1 MIHHALGQ
9 TAAKPWGIRGNVGNC
24 RRNPALKPRLIWK
37 NKITF
42 MEVRYIY
49 IYTYTLYISNQSIN
63 QFICLKWYG
72 YSGWHFCCHPPPKN
86 VIICAHVKLRIM
98 FAKFWDEHFPR
109 NLGNIY
115 RFFGG
120 LNLNPKSWAEM
131 DGILSRSK
139 CLQYKTPSSNQPLF
153 D

>member
-49 IYTYTLYISNQSIN
+49 IYIYFVHIKSIN
-63 QFICLKWYG
+63 QSVYLSQVVRVFWLAFLLPSPTQKCNHMRPRQIE
-72 YSGWHFCCHPPPKN
+72 N
-86 VIICAHVKLRIM
+86 HVCQV
-98 FAKFWDEHFPR
+98 
-109 NLGNIY
+109 LG
-115 RFFGG
+115 
-120 LNLNPKSWAEM
+120 
-131 DGILSRSK
+131 
-139 CLQYKTPSSNQPLF
+139 
-153 D
+153 

>member
-49 IYTYTLYISNQSIN
+49 IYIYFVHIKSIN
-63 QFICLKWYG
+63 QSVYLSQVVRVFWLAFLLPSPTQKCN
-72 YSGWHFCCHPPPKN
+72 HMR
-86 VIICAHVKLRIM
+86 HVKLRIM

-115 RFFGG
+115 RFLGG

-139 CLQYKTPSSNQPLF
+139 CL
-153 D
+153 